1 MILARTHRTI
11 ALAAGLALWVQ
22 AGGARAAASG
32 LHIDPIQ
39 LQLPA
44 DAPSALLLLRNESTD
59 PSRVQLS
66 VFAWEQDPEGHMG
79 LKPTNEIV
87 FFPPLLTI
95 APGESRNIRFGAINP
110 AGAVE
115 RNYRLQIDELPPL
128 EKKGPVKNAIS
139 TRMRISM
146 PIFVGST
153 APATELSI
161 EKLSLERGLLSF
173 ELKNKGTVHVQP
185 SVIRV
190 TGSKAGGAVV
200 YHNDQRGWYILAG
213 GTRAYALQL
222 APVDCTRLSSLSV
235 EVPVDGATVARTLP
249 VDRERSCGR

>member
-1 MILARTHRTI
+1 VILARTHWFI
-11 ALAAGLALWVQ
+11 ALAAGLALWGP
-22 AGGARAAASG
+22 AGGARADTG

-44 DAPSALLLLRNESTD
+44 EAPSALLLLRNESTE

-66 VFAWEQDPEGHMG
+66 VFGWEQDADGHMS

-95 APGESRNIRFGAINP
+95 APGESRNIRFGALNP
-110 AGAVE
+110 AGPVE

-128 EKKGPVKNAIS
+128 QKKGSQKSVIATK
-139 TRMRISM
+139 MRISL

-153 APATELSI
+153 KPATEVSI
-161 EKLSLERGLLSF
+161 DKLSLERGLLSF
-173 ELKNKGTVHVQP
+173 EVKNRGTVHVQP
-185 SVIRV
+185 SVIRI
-190 TGSKAGGAVV
+190 TGTKPAGAVA

-213 GTRAYALQL
+213 GTRAYSLQL
-222 APVDCTRLSSLSV
+222 APVDCTRLSSLSI
-235 EVPVDGATVARTLP
+235 EVPVGGATVAKTLP

>member
-1 MILARTHRTI
+1 VILARTQWFI
-11 ALAAGLALWVQ
+11 ALAAGLALWGQ
-22 AGGARAAASG
+22 AGGARAETG

-44 DAPSALLLLRNESTD
+44 EAPSALLLLRNESTE

-66 VFAWEQDPEGHMG
+66 VFGWEQDPDGHMS

-95 APGESRNIRFGAINP
+95 APGESRNIRFGALNP
-110 AGAVE
+110 AGRVE
-115 RNYRLQIDELPPL
+115 RTYRLQIDELPPL
-128 EKKGPVKNAIS
+128 EKKGSQKSVIVTK
-139 TRMRISM
+139 MRISL

-153 APATELSI
+153 NPATELSI
-161 EKLSLERGLLSF
+161 DKLSLERGLLSF
-173 ELKNKGTVHVQP
+173 EVKNSGTVHVQP

-190 TGSKAGGAVV
+190 TGTKAPGAVV

-235 EVPVDGATVARTLP
+235 EVPVDGSSVVRTLP
-249 VDRERSCGR
+249 LDRERSCGR